1 MHWRYDPIL
10 RWIGRAIIDMIIPPY
25 TTSALNASSSSSLLI
40 FNVEQTRKKK
50 SKRTKNENQG
60 SSIASFT
67 WSLSKKIA
75 QRANSTDILEY
86 LRKEALISRVIV
98 DRSVPCVSLYL
109 SFTRSVT
116 HIYFLSFFH
125 LILSRDGGDRFRFI
139 SSALFHNS
147 AKINGRLIDV
157 AQSAE
162 LSGRAEAAT
171 DRKSVSREINLL
183 NDTKF

>member
-1 MHWRYDPIL
+1 
-10 RWIGRAIIDMIIPPY
+10 MIIPPY
-25 TTSALNASSSSSLLI
+25 TTSALNASSSSLLI

-50 SKRTKNENQG
+50 SNRLKNENQG

-67 WSLSKKIA
+67 RSLSKKIA
-75 QRANSTDILEY
+75 QRANTTDILEY
-86 LRKEALISRVIV
+86 LRKEALISLISRVIV
-98 DRSVPCVSLYL
+98 DRSLPCVSLYL
-109 SFTRSVT
+109 SFTRSIT

-125 LILSRDGGDRFRFI
+125 LILSRDGGVRFRFI

-147 AKINGRLIDV
+147 AKINERLIDV

-162 LSGRAEAAT
+162 LSGRAEAVT

-183 NDTKF
+183 NDTRF

>member
-1 MHWRYDPIL
+1 MHWRYDLIL
-10 RWIGRAIIDMIIPPY
+10 HWIGRAINDMIIPPY
-25 TTSALNASSSSSLLI
+25 TMSALNASSSSLLI
-40 FNVEQTRKKK
+40 FDVEQTRKKE
-50 SKRTKNENQG
+50 SKRLKNANQG

-67 WSLSKKIA
+67 WNLSKKIA

-98 DRSVPCVSLYL
+98 NRSLPCLSLYL

-125 LILSRDGGDRFRFI
+125 LILSGGAGVRFRFI

-147 AKINGRLIDV
+147 AKINERLIDV

-162 LSGRAEAAT
+162 LSGRVEAAT

-183 NDTKF
+183 NDTRF

>member
-1 MHWRYDPIL
+1 
-10 RWIGRAIIDMIIPPY
+10 MIIPPY
-25 TTSALNASSSSSLLI
+25 TTSALNASSSSLLI
-40 FNVEQTRKKK
+40 FNVEQTRKKN
-50 SKRTKNENQG
+50 SNRLKNENQG

-67 WSLSKKIA
+67 RSLSKKIA
-75 QRANSTDILEY
+75 QRGNSTDILEY

-98 DRSVPCVSLYL
+98 DRSLPCVSLYL
-109 SFTRSVT
+109 SFSRSIT

-125 LILSRDGGDRFRFI
+125 LILSRDGGVRFRFI

-147 AKINGRLIDV
+147 AKINERLIDV

-162 LSGRAEAAT
+162 LSGRAEAVT

-183 NDTKF
+183 NDTRF

>member
-40 FNVEQTRKKK
+40 FNVEQTRKK
-50 SKRTKNENQG
+50 SKRVKNENQG

-75 QRANSTDILEY
+75 QRANSTEY

-125 LILSRDGGDRFRFI
+125 LILSRDGGVRFRFI

>member
-10 RWIGRAIIDMIIPPY
+10 HWIGRAINYMIIPPY
-25 TTSALNASSSSSLLI
+25 TMSALNASSSSSLLI
-40 FNVEQTRKKK
+40 FNVEQTRKKE
-50 SKRTKNENQG
+50 SKRVKNENQG
-60 SSIASFT
+60 SSIAGFT

-75 QRANSTDILEY
+75 ERANSTDILEY
-86 LRKEALISRVIV
+86 LRKETLIFRVIV
-98 DRSVPCVSLYL
+98 NRSLPCLSLYL
-109 SFTRSVT
+109 SFTRSLT
-116 HIYFLSFFH
+116 RTYFLSFFH
-125 LILSRDGGDRFRFI
+125 LTLSGDGGVRFRFI

-147 AKINGRLIDV
+147 AKINERLIDV

-162 LSGRAEAAT
+162 LSGRVEAAT

>member
-1 MHWRYDPIL
+1 
-10 RWIGRAIIDMIIPPY
+10 MIIPPY
-25 TTSALNASSSSSLLI
+25 TTSALNASSSSLLI

-50 SKRTKNENQG
+50 SNRVKNENQG

-67 WSLSKKIA
+67 RSLSKKIA

-86 LRKEALISRVIV
+86 GYFRKEALISCVIV
-98 DRSVPCVSLYL
+98 DRSLPCVSLYL
-109 SFTRSVT
+109 SFTRSIT

-125 LILSRDGGDRFRFI
+125 LILSRDGGVGFRFI

-147 AKINGRLIDV
+147 AKINERLIDV

-183 NDTKF
+183 NDTRF

>member
-10 RWIGRAIIDMIIPPY
+10 HWIGRAINYMIIPPY
-25 TTSALNASSSSSLLI
+25 TMSALNASSSSSLLI
-40 FNVEQTRKKK
+40 FNVEQTRKKE
-50 SKRTKNENQG
+50 SKRVKNENQG
-60 SSIASFT
+60 SSIVGFT

-75 QRANSTDILEY
+75 ERANSTDILEY
-86 LRKEALISRVIV
+86 LRKETLIFRVIV
-98 DRSVPCVSLYL
+98 NRSLPCLSLYL
-109 SFTRSVT
+109 SFTRSLT
-116 HIYFLSFFH
+116 RSF
-125 LILSRDGGDRFRFI
+125 ILHSDGGVRFRFI

-147 AKINGRLIDV
+147 AKINERLIDV

-162 LSGRAEAAT
+162 LSGRVEAAT